1 VAEDST
7 ARNIEAVIQKLDIQS
22 KQVFLRGL
30 IAEVNMTK
38 LNNAGIDWATW
49 GGAITGDAVLA
60 GQAALGN
67 PTGIPSEF
75 VDWFRDLT
83 RVEEKEYDKYGN
95 LVTTTTYEGKA
106 LIYATISML
115 KKYDAINVLSMPRLL
130 CTDNME
136 SELQV
141 GQVIPQLK
149 SKLSDTSNP
158 SAVQDSYDYKDT
170 GLILKV
176 TPHVRSGNLVA
187 LEIEQTVE
195 DVLTPMTV
203 NTPTTSKRQIKSNVI
218 VGDGQTI
225 VLGGLIKEAD
235 KSVKSRV
242 PILSYIPLIGEFFKS
257 VAKSREKVD
266 LLIFLTPQILETPE
280 EASALTKQIGA
291 ASGDVESQL
300 TELERLY
307 KQKNDALYR
316 QGVKNQ

>member
-1 VAEDST
+1 
-7 ARNIEAVIQKLDIQS
+7 
-22 KQVFLRGL
+22 
-30 IAEVNMTK
+30 MTK

-60 GQAALGN
+60 GQASLGN
-67 PTGIPSEF
+67 ATGVPSEF

-83 RVEEKEYDKYGN
+83 RVEEEITNPITGE
-95 LVTTTTYEGKA
+95 VTGTKTTYEGKA
-106 LIYATISML
+106 LIYATINML

-149 SKLSDTSNP
+149 SRLSDTSNP
-158 SAVQDSYDYKDT
+158 SAVQNSYDYKDT

-187 LEIEQTVE
+187 LEIDQTVE

-203 NTPTTSKRQIKSNVI
+203 NTPTTSKRQIKSNVT

-242 PILSYIPLIGEFFKS
+242 PILSYIPLVGEFFKS

-266 LLIFLTPQILETPE
+266 LLIFLTPQIIETPE
-280 EASALTKQIGA
+280 EASSLTKEITN
-291 ASGDVESQL
+291 ASGDVETQL
-300 TELERLY
+300 TEMERLY